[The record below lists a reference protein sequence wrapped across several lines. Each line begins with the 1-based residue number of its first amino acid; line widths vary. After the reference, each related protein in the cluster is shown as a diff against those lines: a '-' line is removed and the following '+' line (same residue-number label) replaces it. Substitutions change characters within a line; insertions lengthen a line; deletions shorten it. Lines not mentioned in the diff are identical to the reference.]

1 MKPARFCE
9 RIIFGKTQCHLY
21 QEGDT
26 CGLPRGCKLSNSQML
41 HLDREEQLGLRGG
54 DFLGENWAQMSGT
67 EETRRPLNTEIM
79 AQTMAV

>member
-1 MKPARFCE
+1 MAR
-9 RIIFGKTQCHLY
+9 HSV
-21 QEGDT
+21 T
-26 CGLPRGCKLSNSQML
+26 CTRKVTHVGFPGGCKLSNSQML
-41 HLDREEQLGLRGG
+41 HLDRAEQLGLRGG